1 MNKIVHFESNNALNF
16 ALLTTW
22 QIHTQEWFPDK
33 SLVMI
38 NEGTWQVHKQEWF
51 PDKSFAMINEEGQS
65 ISNAENSNI

>member
-1 MNKIVHFESNNALNF
+1 MNKIVHLESNNALNL
-16 ALLTTW
+16 ALLTKW
-22 QIHTQEWFPDK
+22 QIHTLEWFPDN

-51 PDKSFAMINEEGQS
+51 PDKSLVMINEGQS

>member
-1 MNKIVHFESNNALNF
+1 MNKIVHLESNNALNL

-51 PDKSFAMINEEGQS
+51 PDKFSFKSALFVKPKPK
-65 ISNAENSNI
+65 

>member
-1 MNKIVHFESNNALNF
+1 MNKIVHLESNNALNL
-16 ALLTTW
+16 ALLTKW
-22 QIHTQEWFPDK
+22 QIHTREWFPDN

-51 PDKSFAMINEEGQS
+51 PDKSLVMINEGQS